1 MNYQTIKN
9 QQQTKKVNV
18 SIITSEKKI
27 AWQDYTKQANSLIF
41 IVVLQSEKRKKGVE
55 IFV

>member
-9 QQQTKKVNV
+9 QQQTEKVNV
-18 SIITSEKKI
+18 SIIISEKKI
-27 AWQDYTKQANSLIF
+27 AWQDYAKQANSLIF